1 MKRIMIAGT
10 NSGCGKTTVTCAVLQ
25 SLVNRGYDTAAFK
38 CGPDYID
45 PMFHSRIIGA
55 RSRNLDGW
63 FCGKNTLNYLL
74 DKNSGDISV
83 IEGVMGYYDGV
94 GDKAS
99 SYRMSQD
106 TGTPAVIVIDCKGMS
121 TSIGAVMKGFLTY
134 REPCGIAGFIFN
146 RLPESLIDTAK
157 KLCREM
163 HTEYLG
169 RLPYS
174 KECAVES
181 RHLGLV
187 TADEIADLKSRMHK
201 LSQLAEENLLLD
213 RLIAIAGKAEDISF
227 TPPVIAPISGRRIKI
242 AAAFDSAF
250 CFYYEDNFDML
261 RELGCEIVK
270 FSPLND
276 NRLPDDISG
285 LIIGGG
291 YPELYARKLSENISM
306 RADIRRAVKS
316 GLPVIA
322 ECGGFMYLH
331 DTMEDTNGNLY
342 EMAGAIEG
350 KAYKTEK
357 LRRFGYV
364 SLTARN
370 DNLLCGKGEKIAA
383 HEFHYWDST
392 LCGSG
397 FYAKKARGG
406 AGYECAHAGPS
417 IYAGFPHL
425 YFYANPE
432 IAVNFVKK
440 CEGFRG

>member
-63 FCGKNTLNYLL
+63 FCDKNTLNYLL
-74 DKNSGDISV
+74 NKNSGDISV

-99 SYRMSQD
+99 SYRMSKD

-134 REPCGIAGFIFN
+134 REQCGIAGFIFN

-157 KLCREM
+157 KLCSEM

-174 KECAVES
+174 RECAVES

-187 TADEIADLKSRMHK
+187 TADEVADLKNRMHK
-201 LSQLAEENLLLD
+201 LSQLAEENLLTD
-213 RLIAIAGKAEDISF
+213 RLIAIAEKAEDISF

-276 NRLPDDISG
+276 RRLPDDISG

-291 YPELYARKLSENISM
+291 YPELYAQKLSENISM

-331 DTMEDTNGNLY
+331 DTMEDRNGNLY

-370 DNLLCGKGEKIAA
+370 DNLLCKKGEMIAA

-406 AGYECAHAGPS
+406 AGYECCHAGPS

-440 CEGFRG
+440 CEEFRG